1 MSTKIYVGNLSFNVS
16 NQDLA
21 EKFSAFGSVESAKV
35 ITDRDTNR
43 SKGFGFVEMSSAQE
57 ASDAINNLNGTDFE
71 GRQMTVNEA
80 KPMEPRNNNSGFKPR
95 RY

>member
-57 ASDAINNLNGTDFE
+57 AADAINNLNGTDFE

-80 KPMEPRNNNSGFKPR
+80 KPMEPRNNNFKPR